1 MDSGIRRN
9 DDLIR
14 IALVTHVC
22 GQGIQVD
29 RIMSK
34 PDRYV
39 GIDND
44 INGGM
49 TSIGKI
55 IRDAWVFELID
66 ETETCE
72 GWNLAGIDAL
82 LQKVNAEWDKYGC
95 MVSQLPEPL
104 AKRHHEIHAP
114 AIQKAKAAGWSGE
127 HETGD
132 ED

>member
-1 MDSGIRRN
+1 
-9 DDLIR
+9 
-14 IALVTHVC
+14 
-22 GQGIQVD
+22 
-29 RIMSK
+29 MSK

-55 IRDAWVFELID
+55 IRDAWVFGLVP

-82 LQKVNAEWDKYGC
+82 LQKVNGEWDKYGC

-104 AKRHHEIHAP
+104 AIRHREIYAQ
-114 AIQKAKAAGWSGE
+114 AVRKAKAAGWSGE

-132 ED
+132 EEA

>member
-1 MDSGIRRN
+1 M
-9 DDLIR
+9 
-14 IALVTHVC
+14 H
-22 GQGIQVD
+22 
-29 RIMSK
+29 K

-55 IRDAWVFELID
+55 IRDAWVFELLA
-66 ETETCE
+66 ETQTCE
-72 GWNLAGIDAL
+72 GWNLAGINAL

-95 MVSQLPEPL
+95 MVSQLPEEL
-104 AKRHHEIHAP
+104 AKRHHRIYVQAMK
-114 AIQKAKAAGWSGE
+114 KAKAAGWTGE

-132 ED
+132 E